1 MQRWSCDE
9 GRGDVIGWAGGVEE
23 ELTAPKQNNEGLM
36 KMTAGLKVKCLYLTS
51 VPSGVESY
59 MCFSQ
64 SSVIFIFF
72 YMTNSVLICLLFY
85 GA

>member
-1 MQRWSCDE
+1 MQRWSCDK
-9 GRGDVIGWAGGVEE
+9 GKGDVIGWAGGVEV
-23 ELTAPKQNNEGLM
+23 ELTAPEQNNEGLM

-64 SSVIFIFF
+64 SLLSVIFL
-72 YMTNSVLICLLFY
+72 YDKQCLLSY